1 MWMCWV
7 FVCRA
12 CVDKYTRTKSSINI
26 YNNCEDEETKRK
38 RNIKQEFHLKFQ
50 DEMKWEIFFQLY
62 IYLRVFRRRIEKR
75 VRFVHVL
82 DEVSGS
88 QMRVKETMEFNDLSC
103 DTQFHAI
110 AAHEANERPCIMY
123 TKLIWM
129 DLPLYFAFLLFISF
143 ISVLS
148 LFFRLLLIHSHS
160 LLVFFLLLRFRPL
173 TRLQQVAKNSDLAG
187 VGPNAIYTQHTRKS
201 LEMGRKWSG
210 LFVSVTFFL
219 SNASQENSQNYYT
232 FFIWFAETANTLFS
246 SIFAYIFAFWWTIVL
261 GRCGAN
267 MYTNAS
273 RRNGLNRFAYFSN
286 RWNTHSI
293 LFNLMH
299 A

>member
-1 MWMCWV
+1 MCWV

-219 SNASQENSQNYYT
+219 SNASQENSRNYT
-232 FFIWFAETANTLFS
+232 
-246 SIFAYIFAFWWTIVL
+246 YIFHLV
-261 GRCGAN
+261 
-267 MYTNAS
+267 
-273 RRNGLNRFAYFSN
+273 RRNSKHFVFVNFCIHICVLVNDCSRAMRREHVYECEPTK
-286 RWNTHSI
+286 WVKSI
-293 LFNLMH
+293 RIFFQPMKHAFNFIQPDACIM
-299 A
+299 